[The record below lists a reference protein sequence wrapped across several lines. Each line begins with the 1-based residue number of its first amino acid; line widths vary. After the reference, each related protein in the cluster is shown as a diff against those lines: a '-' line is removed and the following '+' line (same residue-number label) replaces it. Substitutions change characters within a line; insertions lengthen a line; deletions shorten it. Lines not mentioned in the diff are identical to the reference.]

1 MSLQVRTRWS
11 PGNFG
16 CRNDTQRSAGRKPD
30 REPRYDHD
38 GSPARNVFDPEGP
51 RVRWPDGGWHH
62 EALITYGRLVAST
75 EPILR
80 FLDVCRVFGNDISE
94 RRHRRRGTWCH
105 AGSLPDTNT
114 MACHRGDEINF
125 AVLFN
130 RRRQNR
136 EERRYSWEIAEM
148 INDMLDNTPIIWP
161 HSGRMVGSGGG
172 AAHP

>member
-1 MSLQVRTRWS
+1 
-11 PGNFG
+11 
-16 CRNDTQRSAGRKPD
+16 
-30 REPRYDHD
+30 
-38 GSPARNVFDPEGP
+38 
-51 RVRWPDGGWHH
+51 
-62 EALITYGRLVAST
+62 
-75 EPILR
+75 
-80 FLDVCRVFGNDISE
+80 
-94 RRHRRRGTWCH
+94 
-105 AGSLPDTNT
+105 